1 MTGAPRISLKKPD
14 GSLPSEA
21 APFSIFERKFG
32 KFKGWVILAAGKF
45 CEALRRLIEF
55 VVLDAEEV
63 GRISKVPKLRYIT
76 LA

>member
-1 MTGAPRISLKKPD
+1 M
-14 GSLPSEA
+14 
-21 APFSIFERKFG
+21 
-32 KFKGWVILAAGKF
+32 ILAAGIF
-45 CEALRRLIEF
+45 CEALRKIIEF